1 MFQSANFDEDLSLN
15 SSQFVSISTDSSIND
30 VFIAVPTV
38 PTVEEEDA
46 TRSKSP
52 SKLEKITDMII
63 NAVDVPS
70 QPRLIDQDNQE
81 DNISY
86 EQSELRL
93 IVFGIGLAGVCSLS
107 SLICIVSVFQAFEV
121 KSQNVFVTVPFVEK
135 TGHFPIPHAAFM
147 NVNGDGYMLVFKQTD
162 KLYFDYAWKF
172 KVPDQGGVHTY
183 FMFEDL
189 GNIHIAYS
197 NRKLK
202 MTVIPSST
210 LKHFI
215 IPKSKLRQKFDLG
228 FSVRMGNFVMIF
240 GGQNR
245 HEKER
250 HQCLLVN
257 DNENKVTT
265 EIWSIKRQV
274 WIEGPYLPLKTG
286 CVEYACGVSINR
298 THGIILYLQLNLPYC
313 IDAIIF
319 TVEKFEWVAI
329 KKCIITF
336 LEYREV
342 MKFMCSSYL
351 NRNGKM

>member
-1 MFQSANFDEDLSLN
+1 MDNNSCEMFQSANFDEDLSLN
-15 SSQFVSISTDSSIND
+15 SSQFVSISTDSSIKD
-30 VFIAVPTV
+30 VFIDVPTV
-38 PTVEEEDA
+38 GEEDA

-147 NVNGDGYMLVFKQTD
+147 NVIGDGYMLVFKQTN
-162 KLYFDYAWKF
+162 KSYFDYAWKF
-172 KVPDQGGVHTY
+172 NVPDQGGIHTY
-183 FMFEDL
+183 GGIHTLFMFEDL
-189 GNIHIAYS
+189 GNIHVAYS

-210 LKHFI
+210 LKHFTL
-215 IPKSKLRQKFDLG
+215 PKSRLQQEFVSG
-228 FSVRMGNFVMIF
+228 NSFRMGNFVMFF
-240 GGQNR
+240 GGYNGQAKKLGDR
-245 HEKER
+245 VGDHVY
-250 HQCLLVN
+250 CSSVN
-257 DNENKVTT
+257 YSGNKVAT
-265 EIWSIKRQV
+265 EI
-274 WIEGPYLPLKTG
+274 
-286 CVEYACGVSINR
+286 
-298 THGIILYLQLNLPYC
+298 
-313 IDAIIF
+313 
-319 TVEKFEWVAI
+319 
-329 KKCIITF
+329 
-336 LEYREV
+336 
-342 MKFMCSSYL
+342 
-351 NRNGKM
+351 